1 MGFITKCFFSF
12 FFHNFIQCLS
22 NFLSLYLS
30 KMINTD
36 FQYYI
41 HSFFFQLSMVVIV
54 VTSIMFLRIV
64 VTITAYAWAKKTNND
79 VIQSQVHKYSID
91 ILFPKLF
98 WPTVRKNC
106 SSDREKLLK
115 FEAEGWEFAIF
126 WGQFIGTLKGHCNVW
141 NRMLFQLVHGGF

>member
-1 MGFITKCFFSF
+1 
-12 FFHNFIQCLS
+12 
-22 NFLSLYLS
+22 
-30 KMINTD
+30 MINTD

-98 WPTVRKNC
+98 
-106 SSDREKLLK
+106 
-115 FEAEGWEFAIF
+115 
-126 WGQFIGTLKGHCNVW
+126 
-141 NRMLFQLVHGGF
+141 